1 MAQKMILLI
10 NPKTSK
16 APEVQRTFF
25 REPNLGI
32 LYLTAILDNNNISVD
47 ILDLEQYLD
56 FTELE
61 IEDVIKEKAKNY
73 NIFGITSLTNTF
85 HLAID
90 IARII
95 KKQNRNNY
103 IILGGPH
110 VTFMYKEIL
119 ENDKKSENL
128 IDFICIGEAEN
139 SLLELVK
146 ILISQKQNNKILKKN
161 EEKLKM
167 IKGLAFHDSRGKLN
181 VNLGTY
187 EIDLENL
194 PLPPR
199 YKLAQD
205 YFYYTI
211 ANVIVNRGCPNQCSF
226 CSRQKLFK
234 KTKIRS
240 ISSILSEIRAIQA
253 LQTYK
258 YINFYDNIN
267 INSTFFREF
276 CNMFIEHNIDI
287 PWGCE
292 IRVDTIT
299 DEDARLLKSAGCML
313 IATGIESA
321 SIDVLSKNFKFQ
333 EPEKVKDGI
342 KHLKRYKIPIQAY
355 FVLGLPGET
364 EETFQET
371 INYISNLPLDENDTL
386 NYFVATPYPGS
397 RLWDEKEQFK
407 INIIENN
414 FAKYDCEH
422 FIFETTQL
430 NRVKLENLYH
440 TAKEIERKF
449 NRK

>member
-1 MAQKMILLI
+1 MILLI

-16 APEVQRTFF
+16 VSEVQREFF
-25 REPNLGI
+25 REPNLGL
-32 LYLTAILDNNNISVD
+32 LYLAAILDFNNISVD

-56 FTELE
+56 FTDLE
-61 IEDVIKEKAKNY
+61 IKDIIKEKSKNY
-73 NIFGITSLTNTF
+73 SIFGITSLTNTF
-85 HLAID
+85 HLALD

-95 KKQNRNNY
+95 KGQNRNSF
-103 IILGGPH
+103 IMLGGPH
-110 VTFMYKEIL
+110 VTFMYNEIL
-119 ENDKKSENL
+119 ENDKNSENL
-128 IDFICIGEAEN
+128 IDFICIGEAEI
-139 SLLELVK
+139 SMLTLVK
-146 ILISQKQNNKILKKN
+146 ILVSHNQTNKKLNIYEDRLKK
-161 EEKLKM
+161 
-167 IKGLAFHDSRGKLN
+167 IKGLAFYDSKGKLN
-181 VNLGTY
+181 VNLGTN

-194 PLPPR
+194 PLPAR
-199 YKLAQD
+199 YKLSQD
-205 YFYYTI
+205 YYYYTI

-267 INSTFFREF
+267 INSAFLREF
-276 CNMFIEHNIDI
+276 CNMFIENKIDI

-299 DEDARLLKSAGCML
+299 FEEARLLKSAGCML

-321 SIDVLSKNFKFQ
+321 SIDVLNKNFKFQ
-333 EPEKVKDGI
+333 EPEKVKKGI
-342 KHLKRYKIPIQAY
+342 ENLKKNKIPIQAY

-364 EETFQET
+364 EKTFQKT
-371 INYISNLPLDENDTL
+371 INYIKNLPLDENDKL

-397 RLWDEKEQFK
+397 RLWDEKNQFN
-407 INIIENN
+407 INIIETN
-414 FAKYDCEH
+414 FANYDCEH
-422 FIFETTQL
+422 LIFETTEL
-430 NRVKLENLYH
+430 NQSKLENLYH
-440 TAKEIERKF
+440 TAKEIENQF

>member
-1 MAQKMILLI
+1 MILLI

-16 APEVQRTFF
+16 KPKVQREFF
-25 REPNLGI
+25 REPNLGL
-32 LYLTAILDNNNISVD
+32 LYLAAILDYNNISVD
-47 ILDLEQYLD
+47 ILDLEQYID

-61 IEDVIKEKAKNY
+61 IKDIVKEKSRNY
-73 NIFGITSLTNTF
+73 SVFGITSLTNTF

-95 KKQNRNNY
+95 KKRNRNSF

-119 ENDKKSENL
+119 EHDKKSENL
-128 IDFICIGEAEN
+128 IDFICLGEAEI
-139 SLLELVK
+139 SMFKLVK
-146 ILISQKQNNKILKKN
+146 ILISQKQTNNKLKECEN
-161 EEKLKM
+161 ELKE
-167 IKGLAFHDSRGKLN
+167 INGLAFYDSKGKLN
-181 VNLGTY
+181 VNNKTNY
-187 EIDLENL
+187 IELEDL
-194 PLPPR
+194 PLPAR
-199 YKLAQD
+199 YKLSQD
-205 YFYYTI
+205 YYYYTI
-211 ANVIVNRGCPNQCSF
+211 ANIIVNRGCPNQCSF

-267 INSTFFREF
+267 INSSFLRDF
-276 CNMFIEHNIDI
+276 CRMFIENKIDI

-299 DEDARLLKSAGCML
+299 SEEARLLKSAGCML

-333 EPEKVKDGI
+333 EPEKVKKGI
-342 KHLKRYKIPIQAY
+342 ANLKKTKIPIQAY

-364 EETFQET
+364 EETFQKT
-371 INYISNLPLDENDTL
+371 INYIETLPLDENDTL

-397 RLWDEKEQFK
+397 RLWDEKDQFK
-407 INIIENN
+407 INIIKTN

-422 FIFETTQL
+422 LIFETRDL
-430 NRVKLENLYH
+430 NKSKLENLYYK
-440 TAKEIERKF
+440 AKEIEKKF
-449 NRK
+449 KLK